1 MSLRFKTVIGV
12 ALIEALLLALLIVTV
27 MSYQRTSAEEALL
40 KRAKTTATL
49 FATTTKDPLLSLDL
63 ASLDAFSRELMTNPD
78 LLYVRVLAEDGQVY
92 SEAGAVELLNRT
104 FSEDLHLDD
113 ATDGIFDASATIQEG
128 GIVYGRVELGFDT
141 GSIQNIIAETR
152 NNGIGIAVIEMGL
165 VALFSLMLGTYL
177 TRQLKVLQ
185 RSAKRISTGDYTG
198 QIPITS
204 KDEIADVASAF
215 NRMSQALLESQQT
228 RDKYE
233 EDLKDLNHTL
243 EDRVERRT
251 AKINSQI
258 TELQNANT
266 KIADTQAKL
275 IQSEKLASVGQL
287 AAGVAH
293 EINNPIGFVRSN
305 LATLDDYINVYQ
317 TLIDNYRS
325 MNSLQGEALEARRQE
340 IASIEKSEDLDYI
353 NEDIKDLL
361 KDCREGTSR
370 VKDIVSGLRDFSHMG
385 GKGRDLC
392 DLNACINSTL
402 KIVVNGLKKKCDVIT
417 DLQDI
422 PMIIANQGEINQ
434 ILMNLLV
441 NAGQAIDES
450 GSIGVSTSVKDN
462 MALVT
467 VSDTGSGIDPANIE
481 KLFDPFFTT
490 KPVGEGTGLGLAI
503 SYGIIQDHGGDIDVK
518 SELGVGTTFTIS
530 LPLPDEQDDELP
542 MAA

>member
-40 KRAKTTATL
+40 KRATTTATL

-113 ATDGIFDASATIQEG
+113 VTDGVFDASATIQEG
-128 GIVYGRVELGFDT
+128 GIVYGHVELGFDT

-177 TRQLKVLQ
+177 TRQLEVL
-185 RSAKRISTGDYTG
+185 RSSAKQISTGDYTG

-204 KDEIADVASAF
+204 KDEIAEVASAF

-233 EDLKDLNHTL
+233 EDLRELNHTL
-243 EDRVERRT
+243 EERVERRT

-258 TELQNANT
+258 AELQNANR
-266 KIADTQAKL
+266 KIEETQAKL

-361 KDCREGTSR
+361 KDCRDGTSR

-392 DLNACINSTL
+392 DLNACISSTL

-422 PMIIANQGEINQ
+422 PMIIANQGEVNQ

-530 LPLPDEQDDELP
+530 LPLPDEQDNELP
-542 MAA
+542 IAA